1 MFNEKFI
8 YTGLALL
15 GIVGPFVFP
24 DYTMQIAVLW
34 VMVLMAST
42 WDIMGG
48 QMGYNSLGNITF
60 FGVGMY
66 IYAAIQVSMLYDLSL
81 YTDSYGALQPFFPE
95 AQSYRG
101 FLSGVLEAGCG

>member
-1 MFNEKFI
+1 MINEKLVYI
-8 YTGLALL
+8 VLAILGL
-15 GIVGPFVFP
+15 GGPFIFP

-66 IYAAIQVSMLYDLSL
+66 ISAAIQVSMFYDLEL
-81 YTDSYGALQPFFPE
+81 YTASYGCLLYTSPSPRDA
-95 AQSYRG
+95 
-101 FLSGVLEAGCG
+101 